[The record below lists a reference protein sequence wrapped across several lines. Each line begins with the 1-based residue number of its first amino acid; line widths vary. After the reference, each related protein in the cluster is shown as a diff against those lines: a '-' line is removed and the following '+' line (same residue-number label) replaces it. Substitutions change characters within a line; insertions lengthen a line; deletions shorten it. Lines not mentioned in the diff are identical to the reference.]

1 MLNTNFLKNESDN
14 KISSLPNYSELN
26 LNNEKFHIKETS
38 IPKKKKNKLLFI
50 SKKEGEKGLDSNK
63 TNKFLKKKH
72 DLKENS
78 LIKNNLNGRWSLEE
92 QKLFVD
98 SALEFGSDWKKIH
111 DKFSTRNITQIRS
124 HAQKFLMKLK
134 ENSFLKEKGLKND
147 FCWSKAISHLKS
159 KLTNDEIKNIFYSLC
174 VENKKRKIEQN
185 FSENINYKKNAF
197 YNIKGKENIQN
208 SSMDGNSK
216 NIDDINFNN
225 KDNNDFDF
233 GELSNENEYN
243 YFEGNLMHFGE
254 EEEGE
259 KRMNYFKPQK
269 RYMNRLFENFNSSP
283 LNDGTYNTSL
293 YYNNDD
299 NDSLMDLFSHKE
311 RKNEENELFLLE

>member
-1 MLNTNFLKNESDN
+1 MLNTNFIKNESDN
-14 KISSLPNYSELN
+14 KILSLPNYSEFN
-26 LNNEKFHIKETS
+26 LNNEKFSRKETS

-50 SKKEGEKGLDSNK
+50 SKKEGEKDSDLNK
-63 TNKFLKKKH
+63 TNTFLKKKH
-72 DLKENS
+72 DLKENFF
-78 LIKNNLNGRWSLEE
+78 LKHNLNGRWSLDE
-92 QKLFVD
+92 QMLFVD

-111 DKFSTRNITQIRS
+111 EKFSTRTITQIRS

-159 KLTNDEIKNIFYSLC
+159 RLTNDEIKNIFYSLC

-185 FSENINYKKNAF
+185 FSENKNYKKNAF
-197 YNIKGKENIQN
+197 YNIKEKENIQN
-208 SSMDGNSK
+208 SSMDVNNK
-216 NIDDINFNN
+216 NIDDINFNI
-225 KDNNDFDF
+225 KDYNFNF

-254 EEEGE
+254 EEEEE
-259 KRMNYFKPQK
+259 KRMNYFVPQK
-269 RYMNRLFENFNSSP
+269 RYMNKLFENFNSSP

-299 NDSLMDLFSHKE
+299 NDSLMDLFSLK
-311 RKNEENELFLLE
+311 

>member
-1 MLNTNFLKNESDN
+1 MLNTNFIKNESDN
-14 KISSLPNYSELN
+14 KILSLPNYSEFN
-26 LNNEKFHIKETS
+26 LNNEKFSRKETS

-50 SKKEGEKGLDSNK
+50 SKKEGEKDSDLNK
-63 TNKFLKKKH
+63 TNTFLKKKH
-72 DLKENS
+72 DLKENFF
-78 LIKNNLNGRWSLEE
+78 LKHNLNGRWSLDE
-92 QKLFVD
+92 QMLFVD

-111 DKFSTRNITQIRS
+111 EKFSTRTITQIRS

-159 KLTNDEIKNIFYSLC
+159 RLTNDEIKNIFYSLC

-185 FSENINYKKNAF
+185 FSENKNYKKNAF
-197 YNIKGKENIQN
+197 YNIKEKENIQN
-208 SSMDGNSK
+208 SSMDVNNK
-216 NIDDINFNN
+216 NIDDINFNI
-225 KDNNDFDF
+225 KDYNFNF

-243 YFEGNLMHFGE
+243 YFEGNLIHFGE
-254 EEEGE
+254 EEEEE
-259 KRMNYFKPQK
+259 KRMNYFVPQK
-269 RYMNRLFENFNSSP
+269 RYMNKLFENFNSSP

-299 NDSLMDLFSHKE
+299 NNSLMDLFSFKE
-311 RKNEENELFLLE
+311 RNNEENELFLLE

>member
-1 MLNTNFLKNESDN
+1 MLNTNFIKNESDN
-14 KISSLPNYSELN
+14 KILSLPNYSEFN
-26 LNNEKFHIKETS
+26 LNNEKFSRKETS

-50 SKKEGEKGLDSNK
+50 SKKEGEKDLDLNK
-63 TNKFLKKKH
+63 TNTFLKKKH
-72 DLKENS
+72 DLKENFF
-78 LIKNNLNGRWSLEE
+78 LKHNLNGRWSLDE
-92 QKLFVD
+92 QMLFVE

-111 DKFSTRNITQIRS
+111 EKFSTRTITQIRS

-134 ENSFLKEKGLKND
+134 DNSFLKEKGLKND

-159 KLTNDEIKNIFYSLC
+159 RLTNDEIKNIFYSLC

-185 FSENINYKKNAF
+185 FSENKNYKKNAF
-197 YNIKGKENIQN
+197 YNIKEKENIQN
-208 SSMDGNSK
+208 SSMDVNNK
-216 NIDDINFNN
+216 NIDDINFNI
-225 KDNNDFDF
+225 NDYNFNF

-254 EEEGE
+254 EEEEE
-259 KRMNYFKPQK
+259 KRMNYFVPQK
-269 RYMNRLFENFNSSP
+269 RYMNKLFENFNSSP

-299 NDSLMDLFSHKE
+299 NNSLMDLFSFKE
-311 RKNEENELFLLE
+311 RNNEENELFLLE

>member
-1 MLNTNFLKNESDN
+1 MLNTNFIKNESDN
-14 KISSLPNYSELN
+14 KILSLPNYSEFN
-26 LNNEKFHIKETS
+26 LNNEKFSRKETS

-50 SKKEGEKGLDSNK
+50 SKKEGEKDLDLNK
-63 TNKFLKKKH
+63 TNTFLKKKH
-72 DLKENS
+72 DLKENFF
-78 LIKNNLNGRWSLEE
+78 LKHNLNGRWSLDE
-92 QKLFVD
+92 QMLFVD

-111 DKFSTRNITQIRS
+111 EKFSTRTITQIRS

-159 KLTNDEIKNIFYSLC
+159 RLTNDEIKNIFYSLC

-185 FSENINYKKNAF
+185 FSENKNYKKNAF
-197 YNIKGKENIQN
+197 YNIKEKENIQN
-208 SSMDGNSK
+208 SSMDVNNK
-216 NIDDINFNN
+216 NIDDINFNI
-225 KDNNDFDF
+225 KDYNFNF

-254 EEEGE
+254 EEEEE
-259 KRMNYFKPQK
+259 KRMNYFVPQK
-269 RYMNRLFENFNSSP
+269 RYMNKLFENFNSSP

-299 NDSLMDLFSHKE
+299 NNSLMDLFSFKE
-311 RKNEENELFLLE
+311 RNNEENELFLLE

>member
-1 MLNTNFLKNESDN
+1 MLNTNFIKNESDN
-14 KISSLPNYSELN
+14 KILSLPNYSEFN
-26 LNNEKFHIKETS
+26 LNNEKFSRKETS

-50 SKKEGEKGLDSNK
+50 SKKEGEKDSDLNK
-63 TNKFLKKKH
+63 TNTFLKKKH
-72 DLKENS
+72 DLKENFF
-78 LIKNNLNGRWSLEE
+78 LKHNLNGRWSLDE
-92 QKLFVD
+92 QMLFVD

-111 DKFSTRNITQIRS
+111 EKFSTRTITQIRS

-159 KLTNDEIKNIFYSLC
+159 RLTNDEIKNIFYSLC

-185 FSENINYKKNAF
+185 FSENKNYKKNAF
-197 YNIKGKENIQN
+197 YNIKEKENIQN
-208 SSMDGNSK
+208 SSMDVNNK
-216 NIDDINFNN
+216 NIDDINFNI
-225 KDNNDFDF
+225 KDYNFNF

-243 YFEGNLMHFGE
+243 YFEGNLMHFGKE
-254 EEEGE
+254 EEEE
-259 KRMNYFKPQK
+259 KRMNYFVPQK
-269 RYMNRLFENFNSSP
+269 RYMNKLFENFNSSP

-299 NDSLMDLFSHKE
+299 NNSLMDLFSFKE
-311 RKNEENELFLLE
+311 RNNEENELFLLE

>member
-1 MLNTNFLKNESDN
+1 MLNTNFIKNESDN
-14 KISSLPNYSELN
+14 KILSLPNYSEFN
-26 LNNEKFHIKETS
+26 LNNEKFSRKETS

-50 SKKEGEKGLDSNK
+50 SKKEGEKDSDLNK
-63 TNKFLKKKH
+63 TNTFLKKKH
-72 DLKENS
+72 DLKENFF
-78 LIKNNLNGRWSLEE
+78 LKHNLNGRWSLDE
-92 QKLFVD
+92 QMLFVD

-111 DKFSTRNITQIRS
+111 EKFSTRTITQIRS

-159 KLTNDEIKNIFYSLC
+159 RLTNDEIKNIFYSLC

-185 FSENINYKKNAF
+185 FSENKNYKKNAL
-197 YNIKGKENIQN
+197 YNIKEKENIQN
-208 SSMDGNSK
+208 SSMDVNNK
-216 NIDDINFNN
+216 NIDDINFNI
-225 KDNNDFDF
+225 KDYNFNF

-254 EEEGE
+254 EEEEE
-259 KRMNYFKPQK
+259 KRMNYFVPQK
-269 RYMNRLFENFNSSP
+269 RYMNKLFENFNSSP

-299 NDSLMDLFSHKE
+299 NNSLMDLFSFKE
-311 RKNEENELFLLE
+311 RNNEENELFLLE

>member
-1 MLNTNFLKNESDN
+1 MLNTNFIKNESDN
-14 KISSLPNYSELN
+14 KILSLPNYSEFN
-26 LNNEKFHIKETS
+26 LNNEKFSRKETS

-50 SKKEGEKGLDSNK
+50 SKKEGEKDSDLNK
-63 TNKFLKKKH
+63 TNTFLKKKH
-72 DLKENS
+72 DLKENFF
-78 LIKNNLNGRWSLEE
+78 LKHNLNGRWSLDE
-92 QKLFVD
+92 QMLFVD

-111 DKFSTRNITQIRS
+111 EKFSTRTITQIRS

-159 KLTNDEIKNIFYSLC
+159 RLTNDEIKNIFYSLC

-185 FSENINYKKNAF
+185 FSENKNYKKNAF
-197 YNIKGKENIQN
+197 YNIKEKENIQN
-208 SSMDGNSK
+208 SSMDVNNK
-216 NIDDINFNN
+216 NIDDINFNI
-225 KDNNDFDF
+225 KDYNFNF

-254 EEEGE
+254 EEEEE
-259 KRMNYFKPQK
+259 KRMNYFVPQK
-269 RYMNRLFENFNSSP
+269 RYMNKLFENFNSSP

-299 NDSLMDLFSHKE
+299 NNSLMDLFSFKE
-311 RKNEENELFLLE
+311 RNNEENELFLLE

>member
-1 MLNTNFLKNESDN
+1 MLNTNFIKNESDN
-14 KISSLPNYSELN
+14 KILSLPNYSEFN
-26 LNNEKFHIKETS
+26 LNNEKFSRKETS

-50 SKKEGEKGLDSNK
+50 SKKEGEKDLDLNK
-63 TNKFLKKKH
+63 TNTFLKKKH
-72 DLKENS
+72 DLKEIFF
-78 LIKNNLNGRWSLEE
+78 LKHNLNGRWSLDE
-92 QKLFVD
+92 QMLFVD

-111 DKFSTRNITQIRS
+111 EKFSTRTITQIRS

-159 KLTNDEIKNIFYSLC
+159 RLTNDEIKNIFYSLC

-185 FSENINYKKNAF
+185 FSENKNYKKNSF
-197 YNIKGKENIQN
+197 YNIKEKENIQN
-208 SSMDGNSK
+208 SSMDVNNK
-216 NIDDINFNN
+216 NIDDINFNI
-225 KDNNDFDF
+225 KDYNFNF

-254 EEEGE
+254 EEEEE
-259 KRMNYFKPQK
+259 KRMNYFVPQK
-269 RYMNRLFENFNSSP
+269 RYMNKLFENFNSSP

-299 NDSLMDLFSHKE
+299 NNSLMDLFSFKE
-311 RKNEENELFLLE
+311 RNNEENELFLLE

>member
-1 MLNTNFLKNESDN
+1 MLNTNFIKNESDN
-14 KISSLPNYSELN
+14 KILSLPNYSEFN
-26 LNNEKFHIKETS
+26 LNNEKFGRKETS

-50 SKKEGEKGLDSNK
+50 SKKEGEKDLDLNK
-63 TNKFLKKKH
+63 TNTFLKKKH
-72 DLKENS
+72 DLKENFF
-78 LIKNNLNGRWSLEE
+78 LKHNLNGRWSLDE
-92 QKLFVD
+92 QMLFVD

-111 DKFSTRNITQIRS
+111 EKFSTRTITQIRS

-159 KLTNDEIKNIFYSLC
+159 RLTNDEIKNIFYSLC

-185 FSENINYKKNAF
+185 FSENKNYKKNAF
-197 YNIKGKENIQN
+197 YNIKEKENIQN
-208 SSMDGNSK
+208 SSMDVNNK
-216 NIDDINFNN
+216 NIDDINFNI
-225 KDNNDFDF
+225 KDYNFNF

-254 EEEGE
+254 EEEEE
-259 KRMNYFKPQK
+259 KRMNYFVPQK
-269 RYMNRLFENFNSSP
+269 RYMNKLFENFNSSP

-299 NDSLMDLFSHKE
+299 NNSLIDLFSLKE
-311 RKNEENELFLLE
+311 RNNEENELFLLE